1 MYVWSAHIAAW
12 WRLET
17 KRRFLEEQ
25 QILLIIKPSLQPL
38 SLKNLML
45 SSIIND
51 LGSDPDRNEAHI
63 LVREKSGR
71 RYIIGYLNFPHI
83 HVLKTWLLA
92 CGLLATIMRGLEEG
106 SEVTRDVSL
115 TGTWRPW
122 PLLLLCFILAAVL
135 QHGFPDLLLRLCL
148 STWLTAMVL
157 SDKTFE
163 TVS

>member
-25 QILLIIKPSLQPL
+25 LILLIIKPSLQPL
-38 SLKNLML
+38 SLKVLVL

-51 LGSDPDRNEAHI
+51 LGSDPDTNEAHI
-63 LVREKSGR
+63 LVREK
-71 RYIIGYLNFPHI
+71 YLNFPHI

-92 CGLLATIMRGLEEG
+92 CGLLAIIIRGLVEG

-115 TGTWRPW
+115 MGTWRPR

-135 QHGFPDLLLRLCL
+135 QHSFPDLLLWLCL
-148 STWLTAMVL
+148 STWLAAMVL
-157 SDKTFE
+157 SGKTFE